1 MHYLFNLTEFFE
13 TVKWHDWLDIF
24 IVAFL
29 IYRCFVLFWGTLV
42 FRAIIVITLFWIFNL
57 IATTLGLIVTSLILK
72 GIGAIIVIIVI
83 VIFRNEIRGV
93 IISTNP
99 LNLFWGKPQRRH
111 ITDYQS
117 IARAIFSLAEKQV
130 GALLVFLN
138 KNSLDHLVQDGV
150 HIGAQFSKELLFSIF
165 ANKSALHDGAVIMDG
180 SQIKMAATF
189 LPLTMQQSI
198 PLQYGT
204 RHRAALGLS
213 ERSDAVVVVVSEER
227 GTVSVVREGH
237 IREIEG
243 PERLSK
249 RLERLLEG
257 EPKKE
262 KSNGLLRQLGRD
274 VGVKIGFL
282 LLALFIW
289 FFFAGETESLI
300 SFTAPIEFR
309 NFPRNYEL
317 LSVSADRAEIQISGS
332 RRLLLQLKSDQ
343 IGLSL
348 NMGNI
353 KSGKNIFSL
362 TKENLSIPP
371 GLDVIKINPNELTI
385 EMEEKK
391 PKSVLVEPQWTGNLP
406 EGKKLLSHKVLPD
419 RIVIIGTSPALKEII
434 NIKTEPIDLSG
445 INRTETVEA
454 DIVIAGTSV
463 RLSPDAP
470 RKVRVTLEIGQDKK
484 NKKKI
489 KAKP

>member
-42 FRAIIVITLFWIFNL
+42 FRAIIVITLFWIFDL

-93 IISTNP
+93 ITSTNP
-99 LNLFWGKPQRRH
+99 LNLIWGKPRRKH

-117 IARAIFSLAEKQV
+117 IARAIFALAEERV
-130 GALLVFLN
+130 GALLVFLR

-150 HIGAQFSKELLFSIF
+150 YIGAQFSKELLFSIF
-165 ANKSALHDGAVIMDG
+165 DNKSALHDGAVIMDG
-180 SQIKMAATF
+180 SQIQMAAAF

-227 GTVSVVREGH
+227 GTVSIIREGS
-237 IREIEG
+237 IRESEG
-243 PERLSK
+243 PERLSR

-257 EPKKE
+257 ELKKE
-262 KSNGLLRQLGRD
+262 KSNGLLGQLGRD
-274 VGVKIGFL
+274 IGVKIGFL

-289 FFFAGETESLI
+289 FFFAGEKESLI
-300 SFTAPIEFR
+300 SFTCS
-309 NFPRNYEL
+309 Y
-317 LSVSADRAEIQISGS
+317 
-332 RRLLLQLKSDQ
+332 
-343 IGLSL
+343 
-348 NMGNI
+348 
-353 KSGKNIFSL
+353 
-362 TKENLSIPP
+362 
-371 GLDVIKINPNELTI
+371 
-385 EMEEKK
+385 
-391 PKSVLVEPQWTGNLP
+391 
-406 EGKKLLSHKVLPD
+406 
-419 RIVIIGTSPALKEII
+419 
-434 NIKTEPIDLSG
+434 
-445 INRTETVEA
+445 
-454 DIVIAGTSV
+454 
-463 RLSPDAP
+463 
-470 RKVRVTLEIGQDKK
+470 
-484 NKKKI
+484 
-489 KAKP
+489 

>member
-42 FRAIIVITLFWIFNL
+42 FRAIIVIALFWIFNL

-93 IISTNP
+93 ITSTNP
-99 LNLFWGKPQRRH
+99 LNLIWGKPRRKH

-117 IARAIFSLAEKQV
+117 IARAIFALAEERV
-130 GALLVFLN
+130 GALLVFLR

-150 HIGAQFSKELLFSIF
+150 HIGAHFSKELLFSIF
-165 ANKSALHDGAVIMDG
+165 DNKSALHDGAVIMDG
-180 SQIKMAATF
+180 SQIQVAAAF

-198 PLQYGT
+198 PLLYGT

-227 GTVSVVREGH
+227 GTVSVIREGI
-237 IREIEG
+237 IREIGGSEH
-243 PERLSK
+243 LSK

-257 EPKKE
+257 ELKKE
-262 KSNGLLRQLGRD
+262 KSNSLIRQLGRD
-274 VGVKIGFL
+274 ISVKIVFL
-282 LLALFIW
+282 FLALFIW
-289 FFFAGETESLI
+289 FFFAGEKESLI
-300 SFTAPIEFR
+300 SFTSPIEFR
-309 NFPRNYEL
+309 NFPKNYEL
-317 LSVSADRAEIQISGS
+317 LNISADKAEIQISGS
-332 RRLLLQLKSDQ
+332 RRLLLQLKPDQ

-348 NMGNI
+348 NMENI
-353 KSGKNIFSL
+353 KSGKNTFSL
-362 TKENLSIPP
+362 TKKNLSMPP
-371 GLDVIKINPNELTI
+371 GLDVIKINPNKLTI
-385 EMEEKK
+385 EMEEKT
-391 PKSVLVEPQWTGNLP
+391 PKSVPVEPQWTGDLP

-419 RIVIIGTSPALKEII
+419 HIVVIGTSPALKEIR
-434 NIKTEPIDLSG
+434 NIKTELIDLSG
-445 INRTETVEA
+445 INRTETVEV
-454 DIVIAGTSV
+454 DIVISGSSV

-470 RKVRVTLEIGQDKK
+470 RKVKITLEIGQD
-484 NKKKI
+484 NESEKKI
-489 KAKP
+489 KRKP